1 MRYLYT
7 LAVYAYYLVVVIAA
21 WLGNVKARKW
31 VEGRKHIWDAPEP
44 PHAKDAD
51 WIWFHVSSLGE
62 FEQARPLIEKI
73 KAECPQKKILL
84 SFFSP
89 SGYEIRKD
97 YQFADHCIYLPID
110 TTTNARRLLDRYH
123 ITMAVF
129 VKYEFW
135 FNYIKVLHDRSI
147 PLLYISVILRP
158 NQYFFRWYGRWFRKQ
173 LLLVSRYFVQDERT
187 ADLLAGIGAEHVE
200 VCGDTRFDRVYAIAT
215 TAKPF
220 PMVKDFINGRSC
232 VVIGSSWPADERL
245 IRDFLTKMPDDYC
258 LIIAPHDVSAPHV
271 SAIQSWFSSSQR
283 YSDYNPDTACNVL
296 IIDTIGILSQ
306 LYQYA
311 RFVYVG
317 GGFGVNIHNI
327 QEPVVYGCPVV
338 FGPKYH
344 SFKEAVDLVE
354 LGGAFSVSNQQ
365 ELNNVFLCLMHDDE
379 TYLSASK
386 ICIDYVNAQVG
397 ATDAIMRVLQS
408 EFRHS

>member
-1 MRYLYT
+1 MRCLYT
-7 LAVYAYYLVVVIAA
+7 IAIYIYNIAVVVAA
-21 WLGNVKARKW
+21 WFGNVKARQW
-31 VEGRKHIWDAPEP
+31 VEGRRRFWDAPQP
-44 PHAKDAD
+44 QHANDAD

-73 KAECPQKKILL
+73 KMQYPDRKILL

-97 YQFADHCIYLPID
+97 YPLADHCIYLPID
-110 TTTNARRLLDRYH
+110 TPTNARRLLDRYH
-123 ITMAVF
+123 IVMAVF

-135 FNYIKVLHDRSI
+135 FNYIKALHDRGI
-147 PLLYISVILRP
+147 PLVYISVIMRP
-158 NQYFFRWYGRWFRKQ
+158 SQYFFRWYGQWFRRQ

-187 ADLLAGIGAEHVE
+187 AALLKGIGVEHVE
-200 VCGDTRFDRVYAIAT
+200 ICGDTRFDRVYDIAR

-220 PMVKDFINGRSC
+220 PLVKDFVNGRSC
-232 VVIGSSWPADERL
+232 VVIGSSWPADEKL
-245 IRDFLTKMPDDYC
+245 IRDFMSKMPDDYC
-258 LIIAPHDVSAPHV
+258 LIVAPHDVSDSHV
-271 SAIQSWFSSSQR
+271 ITIQSWFPSSQR
-283 YSDYNPDTACNVL
+283 YSEYNLDIACNVL

-344 SFKEAVDLVE
+344 SFKEAVELVE
-354 LGGAFSVSNQQ
+354 QGGAFTVSGQQ
-365 ELNNVFLCLMHDDE
+365 QLDEVFLCLMRDEE
-379 TYLSASK
+379 TYLMASK
-386 ICIDYVNAQVG
+386 ICIDYVNSQVG
-397 ATDAIMRVLQS
+397 ATNAIMRALQN
-408 EFRHS
+408 EFRHA